1 MKISLEKNL
10 KELENY
16 LSERGYTIVS
26 ESESADAYIYE
37 KTPISQISA
46 KNFSPISTIS
56 TDPML
61 LVNAKGKTFFE
72 IEQILNQKSYNKIFW
87 FLCLIL
93 EIYTTLSYNI

>member
-10 KELENY
+10 KDLENY
-16 LSERGYTIVS
+16 LLERGYTIVP
-26 ESESADAYIYE
+26 ESESADAYIYS

-61 LVNAKGKTFFE
+61 LVNATGKTFFE
-72 IEQILNQKSYNKIFW
+72 IEQILNQKSYNKIF
-87 FLCLIL
+87 
-93 EIYTTLSYNI
+93 